1 MDSRP
6 ANNNKDKDIKDT
18 GKDMGRRERKAPKRI
33 SKTYLENAAL
43 YYLQRYAT
51 SAANLRRVLMRKVKR
66 SCTFHQ
72 TEVDDFAPLVDEL
85 VARYTN
91 VGLIDDKVF
100 AQAKASSLRR
110 QGHSGR
116 SIIARLQVKGLTS
129 AQIEAAMRN
138 VDDGNEDAEIAA
150 AHTYAKRKKLGP
162 WRKKNITD
170 PKDLQKEMAAMARAG
185 FSYDIA
191 RRALAFSGEEE

>member
-6 ANNNKDKDIKDT
+6 ANNNTT
-18 GKDMGRRERKAPKRI
+18 GRERKAPKRI

-72 TEVDDFAPLVDEL
+72 TEAEDFAPLVDEL

-91 VGLIDDKVF
+91 VGLVDDKVF
-100 AQAKASSLRR
+100 AHAKVSSLRR

-116 SIIARLQVKGLTS
+116 SIIARLQVKGLTT
-129 AQIEAAMRN
+129 AQIEAAMKN
-138 VDDGNEDAEIAA
+138 VDDGNEEAEISA
-150 AHTYAKRKKLGP
+150 AHAYAKRKKLGP
-162 WRKKNITD
+162 WRRKAITD
-170 PKDLQKEMAAMARAG
+170 PKDLQKEMAAMGRAG
-185 FSYDIA
+185 FSYEMA
-191 RRALAFSGEEE
+191 RRALTFNGEEE